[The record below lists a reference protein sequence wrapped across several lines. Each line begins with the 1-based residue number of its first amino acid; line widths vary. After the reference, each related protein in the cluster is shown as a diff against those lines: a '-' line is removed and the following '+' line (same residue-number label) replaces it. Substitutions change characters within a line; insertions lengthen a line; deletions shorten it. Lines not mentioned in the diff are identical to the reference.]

1 MDVTQVKVVNQL
13 LRCEWQRLAPP
24 LKPTQMVDPII
35 SLFYA
40 SFYLLK
46 KSDESRQVTV
56 DY

>member
-13 LRCEWQRLAPP
+13 LCELQRLAPP

-35 SLFYA
+35 SLFNA

-46 KSDESRQVTV
+46 KSNESQQVTV